1 MSKTIEVVG
10 VGAFNSAAAALGTV
24 PVPANLKVN
33 DLIII
38 VIMSANET
46 ISIASAGWTEIG
58 DQTVQA
64 TGTAGNQNAV
74 RLGVYY
80 KWATAAEGTVSVN
93 DSGNINAAQTI
104 AFRFVNKNNPFIE
117 TSGGAQASAAAAPT
131 LPAITTTVPG
141 ALIFF
146 ALANGRDIATP
157 VNGNFTALTNA
168 NLNTITERMDATTAT
183 QTGGGVAAWTAYAA
197 LTGNIGTSATTK
209 NGAWTDATAYLTIG
223 LRPKAR
229 RFSVS

>member
-10 VGAFNSAAAALGTV
+10 VGNFTPGAAALNV
-24 PVPANLKVN
+24 PVPSGIQRN
-33 DLIII
+33 DLLIIL
-38 VIMSANET
+38 IMSANQT
-46 ISIASAGWTEIG
+46 ISISSAGWTQIG

-64 TGTAGNQNAV
+64 VGTAGGATGV

-80 KWATAAEGTVSVN
+80 KFAGATEGNVGVN
-93 DSGNINAAQTI
+93 DSGNINAAQII
-104 AFRFVNKNNPFIE
+104 AFRYVNRTNPFIA

-131 LPAITTTVPG
+131 LPAITTTIPN
-141 ALIFF
+141 ALILF
-146 ALANGRDIATP
+146 ALANGRDLATP
-157 VNGNFTALTNA
+157 AGGSFSNLTNA
-168 NLNTITERMDATTAT
+168 NLNTITERMDETTAT

-197 LTGNIGTSATTK
+197 LRGNIGTSTTTK
-209 NGAWTDATAYLTIG
+209 NGAWTEATAYLTIG